1 MDTVLYQQI
10 SDWFDAHQEEMT
22 QDIMRLAR
30 IPSVSDPAAPAKPF
44 GQPCRDCM
52 DEMLLIGREHGF
64 ETENYEYYVGSIGSG
79 PKDWENMIGFWNHLD
94 VVPAGNDW
102 ENPPFE
108 PVRQGPFLL
117 GRGVQ
122 DNKGPAIGILYMMQC
137 IRELHLPLTHELR
150 LFVGC
155 DEERGMEDLAYY
167 TVHYPTPTLSMIA
180 DAGFPVCYGEK
191 GILEGALVSGQALS
205 AQFLEFSGGNAS
217 NMIPDGAQ
225 ALLAFSPELK
235 EALYTRLGQAVQDQ
249 TQVPTQK
256 RPAVQDQAPDQA
268 QTQDQEAGHTQGRAA
283 GHTQG
288 RAAGHTQDQTTDQ
301 YPAQYIEISQ
311 EEGGLKVIARGIG
324 KHSAFPYGSRNAIH
338 VLCSFLMDVE
348 ALPSADREIL
358 KNLAWFSE
366 EFDGEHFEI
375 RYEDQLSGKTTC
387 AATILTMQDHR
398 PALNLNIRYSI
409 TADSQYMDSQLAK
422 AACSNGMTW
431 RLERDSAPNYFP
443 KEHPAVELLTNL
455 YCEITG
461 MKRESYVMGGGTYA
475 RKLPNAFAYGVGGMQ
490 ESPEDRALRAALV
503 RPGHG
508 GAHEP
513 DEILNLNLLTE
524 AMKIYTMSVI
534 ALNDCPLR
542 MPA

>member
-1 MDTVLYQQI
+1 MDTILYQKI
-10 SDWFDAHQEEMT
+10 SDWFDSHQEEMA
-22 QDIMRLAR
+22 QDIMRLTR
-30 IPSVSDPAAPAKPF
+30 FPSVSDPAAPAKPF
-44 GQPCRDCM
+44 GQACRDCM

-79 PKDWENMIGFWNHLD
+79 PKDWDNMIGFWNHLD

-108 PVRQGPFLL
+108 PVRKGSFLL

-137 IRELHLPLTHELR
+137 IRELQLPLTHELR

-167 TVHYPTPTLSMIA
+167 TAHYPTPALSMIA

-191 GILEGALVSGQALS
+191 GILEGAFISDHALS

-217 NMIPDGAQ
+217 NMIPDRAQ
-225 ALLAFSPELK
+225 ALLTFSPELK
-235 EALYTRLGQAVQDQ
+235 EALFARLGQAAQKPKQNPEADQPLSQD
-249 TQVPTQK
+249 
-256 RPAVQDQAPDQA
+256 
-268 QTQDQEAGHTQGRAA
+268 
-283 GHTQG
+283 
-288 RAAGHTQDQTTDQ
+288 
-301 YPAQYIEISQ
+301 PAQHIEISQ
-311 EEGGLKVIARGIG
+311 EETGLKVTARGIG

-338 VLCSFLMDVE
+338 VLCAFLMDVE
-348 ALPSADREIL
+348 ALPATDREIL

-366 EFDGEHFEI
+366 EFDGAHFGI
-375 RYEDQLSGKTTC
+375 QYEDQVSGKATC
-387 AATILTMQDHR
+387 AATILTTQDQR

-409 TADSQYMDSQLAK
+409 TADSEYMNRQLHE
-422 AACSNGMTW
+422 AASLSGMTW

-443 KEHPAVELLTNL
+443 KEHPAVDLLTKL

-461 MKRESYVMGGGTYA
+461 TERESYVMGGGTYA

-490 ESPEDRALRAALV
+490 EAPEDRELRAQLV
-503 RPGHG
+503 QPGHG

-513 DEILNLNLLTE
+513 DEILNVRLLTQ

-542 MPA
+542 LPE